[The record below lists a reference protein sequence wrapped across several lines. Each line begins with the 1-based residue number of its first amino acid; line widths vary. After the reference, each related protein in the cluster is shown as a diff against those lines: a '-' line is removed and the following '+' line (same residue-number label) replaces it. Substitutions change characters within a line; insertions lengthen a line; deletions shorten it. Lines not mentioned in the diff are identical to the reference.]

1 MITEI
6 EERRSVRHYK
16 NENVP
21 DEVITDI
28 LTAAMMA
35 PSAMNSRPWHFV
47 VVRNRE
53 MLDKIST
60 LTPFVKM
67 MKEAPCAIV
76 VCKRSDLPK
85 RLGGLEFWPQ
95 DLGAAIE
102 NMLLEAKHLGY
113 GTCWCGFYPEMKRV
127 EALREL
133 LETED
138 TPMSVV
144 ALGLADEE
152 PVKRGF
158 FESEKVK
165 YID

>member
-6 EERRSVRHYK
+6 ETRRSVRRYK
-16 NENVP
+16 SDWVP
-21 DEVITDI
+21 DNVIEDI

-47 VVRNRE
+47 VVRKRE
-53 MLDKIST
+53 VLDKIST

-67 MKEAPCAIV
+67 LKEAPCAIV
-76 VCKRSDLPK
+76 VCKRADLPK

-113 GTCWCGFYPEMKRV
+113 GSCWCGFYPEMRRSD
-127 EALREL
+127 ALKAL

-144 ALGLADEE
+144 ALGLPDEE

-158 FESEKVK
+158 YEPEKVRF
-165 YID
+165 ID